1 MRARATHV
9 LSIVTRIGSVA
20 SLVLLGACGSQTRV
34 VHERLDEAS
43 GITVRAGGEPMVFA
57 RTESQYSRSGRD
69 YLYFGPVETNRQ
81 GVREYYLWVGVAT
94 TLDRGYLAPPSEQPE
109 KVFIDVAGE
118 PMELVLK
125 PWREREPALH
135 DPRVYGTPVRLGVEL
150 AARTTLDQLRRLA
163 SEPLQSLRVVDR
175 DGRERAYYRWHEGS
189 DWPTFLTAV
198 ARGE

>member
-1 MRARATHV
+1 MRLAA
-9 LSIVTRIGSVA
+9 VTG
-20 SLVLLGACGSQTRV
+20 LVLIGACASETRV

-57 RTESQYSRSGRD
+57 RTETQYSRSGRD

-94 TLDRGYLAPPSEQPE
+94 TLDRGYLAPPGEQPE
-109 KVFIDVAGE
+109 KVFVDVAGE

-125 PWREREPALH
+125 PWREREPGLH
-135 DPRVYGTPVRLGVEL
+135 DPRVYGTPVRLGAEL
-150 AARTTLDQLRRLA
+150 AARITLDQLRRLA
-163 SEPLQSLRVVDR
+163 SEPLQSLRVVDH
-175 DGRERAYYRWHEGS
+175 DGHERAYYRWHEGS
-189 DWPTFLTAV
+189 DWPSFLAAV